1 MGIRMG
7 GLVGQQMTTGVQPL
21 VMEIFMSQRFVR
33 DIGGLRM
40 GLSTMA
46 HPQIQ
51 GECCVR
57 LGMGT
62 QRIQRG
68 SEGHLQLYGRRT
80 LSLRSMGMRMVG
92 Q

>member
-1 MGIRMG
+1 MGIRMD
-7 GLVGQQMTTGVQPL
+7 GLAGQQMTTGVQPL
-21 VMEIFMSQRFVR
+21 VTGIFMSQRLER

-40 GLSTMA
+40 DPSTMA

-68 SEGHLQLYGRRT
+68 SGGHLQLYGRKT
-80 LSLRSMGMRMVG
+80 LSSRSMGMKMER